1 MTKLNNNIYKIWIKR
16 LRNFNFDIHQ
26 HLQCQ
31 FDIAYFSNHIQNPTH
46 APLKYS
52 KEMIEK

>member
-1 MTKLNNNIYKIWIKR
+1 MDHR
-16 LRNFNFDIHQ
+16 FRNFNFNILQ

-31 FDIAYFSNHIQNPTH
+31 FDIAYFSNHIQTPTH

-52 KEMIEK
+52 KEMMEK